1 MAGETDRIKGD
12 IKEAEG
18 KLTDDP
24 SREAEGKTDQA
35 KGNMKDAWDKT
46 KDAAQDMTR

>member
-1 MAGETDRIKGD
+1 MAGETDRIKGN

-35 KGNMKDAWDKT
+35 KGKMKEAWDDT
-46 KDAAQDMTR
+46 KDAAKDMKR

>member
-1 MAGETDRIKGD
+1 MAGETDRIKGNM
-12 IKEAEG
+12 KEAEG

-35 KGNMKDAWDKT
+35 KGKMKDAFDKT
-46 KDAAQDMTR
+46 KDAAKDMTR